1 MGGNKESMRQAMKEL
16 LGLVGLGPE
25 EDEAREAQK
34 PAEAVAPVQPA
45 PAAQPRR
52 LAEEQ
57 PKVDSPKPVVEQPK
71 VEAPK
76 PVAEAPKVE
85 VPKPV
90 VEQPKV
96 DSPKPAAERPIV
108 IEAPRPSVWEQP
120 KAEETDLEE
129 TRQKVAAT
137 VERGFFSF
145 GRKKEQ
151 PKAEQPVVEEPVF
164 REPTFDEPV
173 FTSAPAAPQ
182 FEDTFRPPFIRPGAT
197 VIAAGATF
205 FGDIRAEGD
214 VEVLGKLKGNLE
226 ATGNVR
232 IIGKVLGDVKGD
244 GVLLEGCVVQGN
256 ITSTSSVALDEGAM
270 VVGDVLAT
278 DIDSKGKI
286 KGNLQVA
293 RAATLSSTAL
303 LAGNVVAATIM
314 MAQGA
319 KVQGAVRIAVDP
331 ETNSLFGEL
340 EI

>member
-25 EDEAREAQK
+25 EGEDQK
-34 PAEAVAPVQPA
+34 PVEAAAPVQPA
-45 PAAQPRR
+45 PAAQPKR

-57 PKVDSPKPVVEQPK
+57 PKAEAPKPVVEQPKTEAPKPVVEQPK
-71 VEAPK
+71 VEA
-76 PVAEAPKVE
+76 
-85 VPKPV
+85 
-90 VEQPKV
+90 
-96 DSPKPAAERPIV
+96 PKPAAERPIV

-151 PKAEQPVVEEPVF
+151 TPAAERPVAEEPAF
-164 REPTFDEPV
+164 REPTFEEPT
-173 FTSAPAAPQ
+173 FTAAPAAPQ

-214 VEVLGKLKGNLE
+214 VEVLGKLKGSLE

-256 ITSTSSVALDEGAM
+256 ITSTSTVALDEGAM

>member
-25 EDEAREAQK
+25 EDEAREAVK
-34 PAEAVAPVQPA
+34 PVETAAPV
-45 PAAQPRR
+45 
-52 LAEEQ
+52 EQ
-57 PKVDSPKPVVEQPK
+57 PKKVVAEAPKSVVEQPK
-71 VEAPK
+71 E
-76 PVAEAPKVE
+76 
-85 VPKPV
+85 
-90 VEQPKV
+90 
-96 DSPKPAAERPIV
+96 ERPVIV
-108 IEAPRPSVWEQP
+108 EAPRPSVWEQP
-120 KAEETDLEE
+120 KTAETDLDE
-129 TRQKVAAT
+129 TQQKVAAT

-145 GRKKEQ
+145 GRKKETMDEK
-151 PKAEQPVVEEPVF
+151 PAAPVAQTPVF
-164 REPTFDEPV
+164 REPTFEEPT
-173 FTSAPAAPQ
+173 FTASSAPQ
-182 FEDTFRPPFIRPGAT
+182 FEDSFRPPFIRPGAT
-197 VIAAGATF
+197 IIAAGATF

-226 ATGNVR
+226 ATGNVH
-232 IIGKVLGDVKGD
+232 IVGKVLGDVKGD
-244 GVLLEGCVVQGN
+244 GLLLEGCVVQGN
-256 ITSTSSVALDEGAM
+256 ITSTSTVTLDEGAM

-278 DIDSKGKI
+278 DIDTKGKI

>member
-45 PAAQPRR
+45 PTTPV
-52 LAEEQ
+52 EQ
-57 PKVDSPKPVVEQPK
+57 PKKVVAEQPK

-76 PVAEAPKVE
+76 PV
-85 VPKPV
+85 

-96 DSPKPAAERPIV
+96 AEAPKPAAERPIV
-108 IEAPRPSVWEQP
+108 VEAPRPSVWEQP
-120 KAEETDLEE
+120 KAAEADLDETQ
-129 TRQKVAAT
+129 QKIAAT

-145 GRKKEQ
+145 GRKKE
-151 PKAEQPVVEEPVF
+151 PVDEAPVAPAPVF
-164 REPTFDEPV
+164 REPTFEEPA
-173 FTSAPAAPQ
+173 FTAPSAPQ
-182 FEDTFRPPFIRPGAT
+182 FEDSFRPPFIRPGAT
-197 VIAAGATF
+197 IIAAGATF

-226 ATGNVR
+226 ATGNVH
-232 IIGKVLGDVKGD
+232 IVGKVLGDVKGD
-244 GVLLEGCVVQGN
+244 GLLLEGCVVQGN
-256 ITSTSSVALDEGAM
+256 ITSTSTVTLDEGAM

-278 DIDSKGKI
+278 DIDTRGKI

-331 ETNSLFGEL
+331 ETNSLFGDL

>member
-1 MGGNKESMRQAMKEL
+1 MGGNGNKESMRQAMKEL

-34 PAEAVAPVQPA
+34 PAEAVAPVQPK
-45 PAAQPRR
+45 R
-52 LAEEQ
+52 LAPEQ
-57 PKVDSPKPVVEQPK
+57 PKVEDQPKVEAPKPVVEQPK

-76 PVAEAPKVE
+76 PV
-85 VPKPV
+85 

-96 DSPKPAAERPIV
+96 EAPKPAAERPIV

-145 GRKKEQ
+145 GRKKD
-151 PKAEQPVVEEPVF
+151 QPVVPSAPVADEPVF
-164 REPTFDEPV
+164 REPTFDEPT
-173 FTSAPAAPQ
+173 FTSAPAASQP
-182 FEDTFRPPFIRPGAT
+182 EDTFRPPFIRPGAT

-256 ITSTSSVALDEGAM
+256 ITSTSTVSLDEGAM